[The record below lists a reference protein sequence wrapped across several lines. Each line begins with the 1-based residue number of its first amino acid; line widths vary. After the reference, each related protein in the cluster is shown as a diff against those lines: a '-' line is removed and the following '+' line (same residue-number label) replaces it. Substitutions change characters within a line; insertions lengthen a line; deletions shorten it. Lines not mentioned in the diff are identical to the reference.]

1 MNKSL
6 VLAQNFTMNEN
17 IIQTQITQILEIVK
31 SHDNRFNAIEEQIN
45 VLSEQIR
52 QLDKQHGER
61 LAKLEVITLGHD
73 NRIDKLTD

>member
-1 MNKSL
+1 
-6 VLAQNFTMNEN
+6 
-17 IIQTQITQILEIVK
+17 
-31 SHDNRFNAIEEQIN
+31 

-73 NRIDKLTD
+73 NRIDKLTDKVDSMYKWVIGLILGLLLPMWASIIIAILLK